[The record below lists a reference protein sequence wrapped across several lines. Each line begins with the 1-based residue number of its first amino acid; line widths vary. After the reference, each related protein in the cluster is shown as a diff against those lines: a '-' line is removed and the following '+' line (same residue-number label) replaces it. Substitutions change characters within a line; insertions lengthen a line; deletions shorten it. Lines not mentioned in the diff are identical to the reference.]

1 MSVKVFRITGII
13 NIFENVT
20 ESFSGTYIDSNKEV
34 MKMKEELDF
43 DEIPSISS
51 DRNNLRKDAGN
62 VARDYKKAFDY
73 KKEKLVL

>member
-13 NIFENVT
+13 SIFENVT

-51 DRNNLRKDAGN
+51 DRNNLRNDAGN